1 MGTWSK
7 PPNKSPWE
15 KGKQPPDIDEL
26 LSNLQDKFKIGLPKK
41 GGVIL
46 IIIIAIVIWF
56 GTGIFIVDPEEQA
69 VIKRFGEVTN
79 VVGPGPHYH
88 FPSPIETVQIAPVTE
103 VRRLEIGFRTI
114 QVGPPAKYRR
124 VLKES
129 LMLTGD
135 ENIVD
140 AELIVQYKI
149 KDAASYL
156 FNFVEPVLT
165 VREAAEASLRTVI
178 GKHKIDEAL
187 TSGKFLIQE
196 ETKDLLQSILDKYGS
211 GVLVVAVQLQ
221 DVSPPKQVRAAFKDV
236 ASAKE
241 DKNRMINQAE
251 GYRNDIIPKARG
263 EAQAMI
269 SEAEGFR
276 EARVSRA
283 EGEVARFNAMLVEY
297 KKAKVVTR
305 KRLYLETMEEILP
318 NINKYIIPGGDG
330 GNLLNLLNLN
340 NKGGN

>member
-1 MGTWSK
+1 MQTKRVIIGDREVK
-7 PPNKSPWE
+7 IPVLGIFPM
-15 KGKQPPDIDEL
+15 IA
-26 LSNLQDKFKIGLPKK
+26 IGL
-41 GGVIL
+41 VL
-46 IIIIAIVIWF
+46 WLLT
-56 GTGIFIVDPEEQA
+56 GTYI
-69 VIKRFGEVTN
+69 
-79 VVGPGPHYH
+79 VGPDEVGVVQTFGKHTRISQSGLNYH
-88 FPSPIETVQIAPVTE
+88 LPYPIETVQTPKVTE
-103 VRRLEIGFRTI
+103 VKRVEIGFRTMGNN
-114 QVGPPAKYRR
+114 QYRAIE
-124 VLKES
+124 KES

-251 GYRNDIIPKARG
+251 GYRNDVIPKARG

-283 EGEVARFNAMLVEY
+283 EGEVAKFNAMLVEY